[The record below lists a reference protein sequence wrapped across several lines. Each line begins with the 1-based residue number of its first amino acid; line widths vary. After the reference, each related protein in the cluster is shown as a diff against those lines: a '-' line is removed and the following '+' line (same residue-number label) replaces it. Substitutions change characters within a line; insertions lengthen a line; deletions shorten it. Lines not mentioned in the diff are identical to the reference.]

1 MNNAEKFLKEFG
13 NIDDEFLKEAMNYT
27 MKKKFNFKPIIAV
40 AACAAFIIA
49 AVPVAKHFAGTLPG
63 HMGGTTAT
71 TEAKLGASGKYTV
84 LYAGGADNSVI
95 GAEQAIETDFDGLS
109 TDFTDP
115 TKVGTTKTIEIAGKT
130 WTGTYTG
137 SNKSDYYMDD
147 SDEYLGRD
155 GEKIITFTIN
165 RETGVCRR
173 FFIGGEKVIGEEL
186 TRDEC
191 YAKGIE
197 HLKMYVDDIEEYEF
211 VGEEKRV
218 SGLGYSFKWNRV
230 INGFKTSEG
239 LSVSVREDGVVYAHV
254 LRSIGS
260 MKDVD
265 VSEID
270 VEKIN
275 NAVSD
280 RVDNIY
286 KNHETGAKNT
296 EMMTLSRRADGSYA
310 FVYSIAVEV
319 YGNKGVHKEL
329 NKFVVEID

>member
-1 MNNAEKFLKEFG
+1 MTSAEKFLEELG
-13 NIDDEFLKEAMNYT
+13 NVDDEFIEEAMNYT

-84 LYAGGADNSVI
+84 LYAI
-95 GAEQAIETDFDGLS
+95 GSDGSSLDSEQAIETDFDGLS

-130 WTGTYTG
+130 WTGTYLR
-137 SNKSDYYMDD
+137 SADSDYYMDD
-147 SDEYLGRD
+147 SDEYFGND
-155 GEKIITFTIN
+155 GEATINFSIN

-191 YAKGIE
+191 YTKALE
-197 HLKMYVDDIEEYEF
+197 HLKTYVDDIEKYEF

-218 SGLGYSFKWNRV
+218 SGFGYSFDWNRV
-230 INGFKTSEG
+230 INGFKTADCV
-239 LSVSVREDGVVYAHV
+239 SVAVREDGVVYAHV
-254 LRSIGS
+254 FQSIGS

-265 VSEID
+265 ASGID
-270 VEKIN
+270 TQKMNAAVADKVKAIYAKYPDIQHNNKDIILTKLANGEYIFEYRISVENK
-275 NAVSD
+275 D
-280 RVDNIY
+280 
-286 KNHETGAKNT
+286 KNFRDFIKFIVET
-296 EMMTLSRRADGSYA
+296 D
-310 FVYSIAVEV
+310 
-319 YGNKGVHKEL
+319 
-329 NKFVVEID
+329 

>member
-84 LYAGGADNSVI
+84 LYAGGADNSVL
-95 GAEQAIETDFDGLS
+95 GAEQAIETDFDGVF
-109 TDFTDP
+109 TRFTD
-115 TKVGTTKTIEIAGKT
+115 KSKIGTTKTIEIAGKT

-155 GEKIITFTIN
+155 GETAINFSIN
-165 RETGVCRR
+165 RETGACRM
-173 FFIGGEKVIGEEL
+173 FYIGGDLGGGEEL

-197 HLKMYVDDIEEYEF
+197 HLKTYVENIEEYELMSESKSYAHKGYYF
-211 VGEEKRV
+211 YLYRVVG
-218 SGLGYSFKWNRV
+218 G
-230 INGFKTSEG
+230 IKTSDYI
-239 LSVSVREDGVVYAHV
+239 SIGVTNTGEVFSHSLY
-254 LRSIGS
+254 SIGS

-265 VSEID
+265 VSGID
-270 VEKIN
+270 VEKVN
-275 NAVSD
+275 SAVEDKVRS
-280 RVDNIY
+280 IY
-286 KNHETGAKNT
+286 KNYENITTNTKNI
-296 EMMTLSRRADGSYA
+296 TLSKRSDGTYVFEYYVS
-310 FVYSIAVEV
+310 VETDKNDDASS
-319 YGNKGVHKEL
+319 GL
-329 NKFVVEID
+329 SRFVVEID